1 MVNLNKLGLTKDYEF
16 SKAIKNNY
24 ADNEKEEMIFT
35 LDELEYQ
42 EIEKKHASKTIKNV
56 ITKEEAKT
64 LEFGTY
70 MHELLELTDFKNV
83 KTDNKYINQLLN
95 TFDFVNADIY
105 QELEFIYEKDDTKYH
120 GIIDLMLMY
129 EDKIFIVDYKLKN
142 IDDEAYIKQLS
153 VYYDYVKSISDKD
166 VKLYLY
172 SILDNK
178 VKEIEVK

>member
-1 MVNLNKLGLTKDYEF
+1 
-16 SKAIKNNY
+16 
-24 ADNEKEEMIFT
+24 
-35 LDELEYQ
+35 
-42 EIEKKHASKTIKNV
+42 
-56 ITKEEAKT
+56 
-64 LEFGTY
+64 
-70 MHELLELTDFKNV
+70 
-83 KTDNKYINQLLN
+83 
-95 TFDFVNADIY
+95 
-105 QELEFIYEKDDTKYH
+105 
-120 GIIDLMLMY
+120 MLMY

>member
-1 MVNLNKLGLTKDYEF
+1 MQNG
-16 SKAIKNNY
+16 
-24 ADNEKEEMIFT
+24 IFRT
-35 LDELEYQ
+35 
-42 EIEKKHASKTIKNV
+42 
-56 ITKEEAKT
+56 
-64 LEFGTY
+64 
-70 MHELLELTDFKNV
+70 
-83 KTDNKYINQLLN
+83 

-120 GIIDLMLMY
+120 GIIDLILMY

-142 IDDEAYIKQLS
+142 IDDETYIKQLS